1 MAKIELNGITKRFG
15 KTTALDN
22 VTLEVHDNEFF
33 VLFGP
38 AGAGKTTLLNN
49 IAGIQIPDEGVVK
62 IGGEIVNQVDPAERN
77 VAMVFENY
85 ALYPHMTVYDNIA
98 SPLRSPRYKK
108 DEETIKKAVEKVA
121 ALMKIDMLLE
131 RLPSQL
137 SNGQRQRVAL
147 GRALVREPNVFLMD
161 EPLAHL
167 DAKLRNHMRGEL
179 KEMQAEFAT
188 TSIYVTHDF
197 MEAMSLGD
205 RIGILNEG
213 RIIQIGTGDEI
224 YYMPCNVLVAQLMG
238 DPEINMLDCELL
250 RSRNGFKVD
259 CPSMGNV
266 IFDLPDNDEMN
277 RRFDALSN
285 KSVQVDTD
293 ALSNATADNLD
304 WLQIR
309 NKVFMGIRPQNAHYH
324 FEPTPGAVKGTVYAF
339 ETIGNKSVLTAQI
352 GDQHM
357 RMIAPN
363 GLPVKL
369 DQDVYVT
376 FDIDR
381 AIFFNAET
389 TEYIGR
395 YDEAA
400 IRELAASLKKEA

>member
-1 MAKIELNGITKRFG
+1 MAKIELIGVTKRFG

-22 VTLEVHDNEFF
+22 VTLEVHDKEFF

-49 IAGIQIPDEGVVK
+49 IAGIQIPDEGIVK
-62 IGGEIVNQVDPAERN
+62 IGGEVVNQVDPANRN

-98 SPLRSPRYKK
+98 SPLRSPLYKK
-108 DEETIKKAVEKVA
+108 DEATIKEAVNRVA
-121 ALMKIDMLLE
+121 SLMKIEMLLE

-167 DAKLRNHMRGEL
+167 DAKLRNHMRSEL

-205 RIGILNEG
+205 RIA
-213 RIIQIGTGDEI
+213 IINKGAIVQLGTSDEI
-224 YYMPCNVLVAQLMG
+224 YYMPCNEFVAQLMG
-238 DPEINMLDCELL
+238 DPEINLLNCRLVKEDSGYSILWLEAPENKISLPANAEL
-250 RSRNGFKVD
+250 F
-259 CPSMGNV
+259 
-266 IFDLPDNDEMN
+266 E
-277 RRFDALSN
+277 RFGRISG
-285 KSVQVDTD
+285 SEIHT
-293 ALSNATADNLD
+293 
-304 WLQIR
+304 
-309 NKVFMGIRPQNAHYH
+309 GIRPQNAHYH
-324 FEPTPGAVKGTVYAF
+324 FDPTPDAIKGTVYAF

-352 GDQHM
+352 GNQHL

-369 DQDVYVT
+369 DQDVWVT

-381 AIFFNAET
+381 AIFFDAES

-395 YDEAA
+395 FDEAA
-400 IRELAASLKKEA
+400 ILELAAGQKKEA

>member
-1 MAKIELNGITKRFG
+1 MAKIELIGVTKRFG
-15 KTTALDN
+15 KITALNNID
-22 VTLEVHDNEFF
+22 LEVHDKEFF

-38 AGAGKTTLLNN
+38 AGAGKTTMLNN
-49 IAGIQIPDEGVVK
+49 IAGIQIPEEGMVR

-108 DEETIKKAVEKVA
+108 DEAYIKDAVNRVA

-167 DAKLRNHMRGEL
+167 DAKLRNHMRSEL
-179 KEMQAEFAT
+179 KEMQAAFAT

-205 RIGILNEG
+205 RIAIINEG
-213 RIIQIGTGDEI
+213 AIVQLGTGDEI
-224 YYMPCNVLVAQLMG
+224 YYMPCNEFVAQLMG
-238 DPEINMLDCELL
+238 DPEINLL
-250 RSRNGFKVD
+250 NCRLVREDGGYSILWNEAPENKM
-259 CPSMGNV
+259 P
-266 IFDLPDNDEMN
+266 LPANDELFA
-277 RRFDALSN
+277 RFGKLSGE
-285 KSVQVDTD
+285 D
-293 ALSNATADNLD
+293 
-304 WLQIR
+304 IH
-309 NKVFMGIRPQNAHYH
+309 MGIRPQNAHYH
-324 FEPTPGAVKGTVYAF
+324 FEPTPGAIKGTVYAF

-352 GDQHM
+352 GDNHL

-381 AIFFNAET
+381 AIFFDAKS

-395 YDEAA
+395 FDEAA
-400 IRELAASLKKEA
+400 IRELAASQAKEA